1 MRRLTREQA
10 IEIRQLYEGSAL
22 SLSAIAAKTGVS
34 TATIQLYSRHQGW
47 RPRRAGRSPEGQR
60 PMRWL
65 GQPCTGLVECP
76 ERAALIARAWGAAH
90 VQINEIEMRMM
101 AMTSDT
107 ERLASVTEDAKAVA
121 TLVRTLKDLTA
132 LDRAE
137 AGGGKAAKQGAP
149 DGQEAKAPRADLA
162 DELARR
168 LAHLRKRG
176 PAAGSAGGA

>member
-10 IEIRQLYEGSAL
+10 IEIRQLYESSPM
-22 SLSAIAAKTGVS
+22 SLNAIATKVGVS
-34 TATIQLYSRHQGW
+34 PATIQSYSRHQGW
-47 RPRRAGRSPEGQR
+47 RPRRGGKAPEGPR

-90 VQINEIEMRMM
+90 IQINEIEMRMS
-101 AMTSDT
+101 AITSDK
-107 ERLASVTEDAKAVA
+107 ERAAGAADDAKAVA

-137 AGGGKAAKQGAP
+137 AGGGKAAKQGTP
-149 DGQEAKAPRADLA
+149 DGPDAEAPRTDLA

-168 LAHLRKRG
+168 LAGLRKRG
-176 PAAGSAGGA
+176 PITRTSGGA

>member
-10 IEIRQLYEGSAL
+10 IEIRQLYESSPL
-22 SLSAIAAKTGVS
+22 SLTAIATKVGVS
-34 TATIQLYSRHQGW
+34 TGTIQAYSRHQGW
-47 RPRRAGRSPEGQR
+47 RPRRSGKSPDGLR

-76 ERAALIARAWGAAH
+76 ARAALIARAWGAAH
-90 VQINEIEMRMM
+90 VQITEIEMRML
-101 AMTSDT
+101 ALTSDA
-107 ERLASVTEDAKAVA
+107 ERVTSVTEDAKAVA

-137 AGGGKAAKQGAP
+137 AGGGKAAQQGALDGP
-149 DGQEAKAPRADLA
+149 DANAPRTDLA

-168 LAHLRKRG
+168 LAGLRKRG
-176 PAAGSAGGA
+176 PIAGPSGGS